1 MKLSFSKRQKGFTL
15 IELIIVL
22 AVMGV
27 LASIVAPSVVGYLGQ
42 GKERGWQADQ
52 RTLNLAVA
60 GWRGDVTKRASDP
73 WPTIGARS
81 TSDNI
86 SGTIGDP
93 VDGNGDGDFMDASD
107 NNTFIDIKE
116 LADENYLDGADAV
129 KSALVAATHLG
140 TTNTN
145 SPSGSYAWYI
155 DSKGR
160 VQSWYPRD
168 DTLGTPGA
176 VDIDDAEKGYQ
187 TGVYP

>member
-1 MKLSFSKRQKGFTL
+1 MLA
-15 IELIIVL
+15 VL
-22 AVMGV
+22 AV
-27 LASIVAPSVVGYLGQ
+27 LAAVVVPSVSGFLGRS
-42 GKERGWQADQ
+42 KERAWEADQ
-52 RTLNLAVA
+52 RTLNAAVA
-60 GWRGDVTKRASDP
+60 GWRGDVAKRASDHL
-73 WPTIGARS
+73 WPTIGAKS

-86 SGTIGDP
+86 GGTIGDP

-129 KSALVAATHLG
+129 ESALVDATNLG

-145 SPSGSYAWYI
+145 SPGGSYAWYI
-155 DSKGR
+155 DSKGGM
-160 VQSWYPRD
+160 QSWYPRD

-176 VDIDDAEKGYQ
+176 VDIDESEKGYQ